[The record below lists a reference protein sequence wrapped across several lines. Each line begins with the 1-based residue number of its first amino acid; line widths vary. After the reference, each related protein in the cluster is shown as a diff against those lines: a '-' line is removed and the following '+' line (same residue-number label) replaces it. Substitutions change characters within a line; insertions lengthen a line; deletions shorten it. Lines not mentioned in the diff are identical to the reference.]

1 MSIFD
6 EPAMCPIGAVGDRYW
21 DNVALISS
29 PPAMEDITYL
39 HVLFAHTGMPYKE
52 VPFGQSYIRRNGRV
66 SLALSPGFLMNP
78 TTRQLEMQGLPY
90 GPLPRLLMLY
100 ICHEAKR
107 WNRPLIDMNRSMSS
121 FLRQDLLAKSSGG
134 GPRGALTSL
143 KRQMNRLAA
152 TPMTIGLAYTGGVST
167 IRPTPAIVE
176 YRVWDEESLKNRPM
190 WKTEILMSDKFFE
203 GVINQSI
210 PLDNRAIQ
218 GLKSSAMCLD
228 IYFNL
233 AQRLYR
239 IRAGKVEKVTWAQL
253 WGQFGQDYTELK
265 RFKFA
270 FIENLRRVLKFYPD
284 ANITEY
290 EEGIEFRRSPAPVP
304 VTVSARRRR
313 EVQPELDFTPKS
325 RRPDPNVGVWKGD
338 K

>member
-6 EPAMCPIGAVGDRYW
+6 EPAMCPLGPVGERYW
-21 DNVALISS
+21 DNVSLIAS
-29 PPAMEDITYL
+29 PPTLEDIAYL

-52 VPFGQSYIRRNGRV
+52 VPFGQSYLRRNGKV

-78 TTRQLEMQGLPY
+78 KTLQLEMQGLPY

-107 WNRPLIDMNRSMSS
+107 WNKPLIDMNRSMSS
-121 FLRQDLLAKSSGG
+121 FLRHDLLAKSAGG

-152 TPMTIGLAYTGGVST
+152 TPMTIGLAHTGGVST
-167 IRPTPAIVE
+167 IRPAPAIVE

-210 PLDNRAIQ
+210 PLDGRAIQ

-253 WGQFGQDYTELK
+253 WGQFGQDYSELK
-265 RFKFA
+265 RFKYA
-270 FIENLRRVLKFYPD
+270 LIENLRRVLKFYPD
-284 ANITEY
+284 ANLTEV
-290 EEGIEFRRSPAPVP
+290 EDGIEFRKSKPPVP
-304 VTVSARRRR
+304 VIMSARKQK
-313 EVQPELDFTPKS
+313 VQAEFDFH
-325 RRPDPNVGVWKGD
+325 RGRPDPNVGVWKGD
-338 K
+338 KE